1 MTTLFVALCVLFSLF
16 TAVNSSDIK
25 ELHVRT
31 VKSGEDVT
39 MECNIS
45 SVTGKDKVVWF
56 RQSSGKLPQ
65 YFARPYQVNSGYK
78 FVEGFNDSRFSISV
92 NDHKFDLNINK
103 IREDDVGE
111 YFCGEMEGP
120 ELKFTS
126 GTRLQFE
133 DKETTHRPT
142 SGSTTENST
151 SSDDEG
157 ESCTANMRVFFW
169 LSISRIGVLC
179 VTVII
184 LTICHK
190 VLKSKSYT

>member
-45 SVTGKDKVVWF
+45 SVTKKDLLVWY

-65 YFARPYQVNSGYK
+65 YFVKPYQNNLGYK
-78 FVEGFNDSRFSISV
+78 FAPGFNDSRFSISV
-92 NDHKFDLNINK
+92 NDDKFDLNINK
-103 IREDDVGE
+103 TRQDDEGQ
-111 YFCGEMEGP
+111 YFCGEMEGTV
-120 ELKFTS
+120 LKFTS
-126 GTRLQFE
+126 GTRLQFK
-133 DKETTHRPT
+133 DDETPHHPT
-142 SGSTTENST
+142 SGTTFTVLNSSIET
-151 SSDDEG
+151 C

-184 LTICHK
+184 LTIWCK
-190 VLKSKSYT
+190 VLKSKS

>member
-1 MTTLFVALCVLFSLF
+1 MTTLFVALCVLSSLF
-16 TAVNSSDIK
+16 TAVKNFDIK

-65 YFARPYQVNSGYK
+65 YFIKQYLNNLGYK

-92 NDHKFDLNINK
+92 NDDKFDLNIYK
-103 IREDDVGE
+103 IREDDGGE
-111 YFCGEMEGP
+111 YFCGESEGSV
-120 ELKFTS
+120 LKFTS
-126 GTRLQFE
+126 GTHLQFE
-133 DKETTHRPT
+133 DEETTPHPT
-142 SGSTTENST
+142 SDPS
-151 SSDDEG
+151 

-169 LSISRIGVLC
+169 LSISRIGVP
-179 VTVII
+179 VII

-190 VLKSKSYT
+190 VLKSKS